1 MTDISTIYRG
11 PDDGGNYEGEW
22 ADDLSGY
29 YLISDVGRK
38 RKHNEDSCILCLPD
52 DETVRAQK
60 GIIVAVADGM
70 GGASAGEYASRL
82 TLTELVKH
90 YYDNESDSIPDALQL
105 AIKKANS
112 KVFEESEADIEL
124 QGMGTTCSAVVLH
137 GANAYIGQVGDSR
150 VYLLRESNGLTQLTN
165 DHSLVWEQ
173 MKAGIITEEEAKHHS
188 LRNLITRAVG
198 IKSEVEV
205 DLFSF
210 ILEKDDTLLICSDGL
225 CGMVDDPGIHEG
237 MKANTLK
244 DIGQLLVG
252 KALDGGG
259 TDNIT
264 AALFQAT
271 GSLPKHEVQEGCEE
285 IITPSANTGIIQRIK
300 NLFFS

>member
-1 MTDISTIYRG
+1 MADISTIYRG
-11 PDDGGNYEGEW
+11 PDDGGNYQGDW
-22 ADDLSGY
+22 ADDVSSY

-38 RKHNEDSCILCLPD
+38 REHNEDSCILCVPD
-52 DETVRAQK
+52 DEGVRERR
-60 GIIVAVADGM
+60 GVVLAVADGM
-70 GGASAGEYASRL
+70 GGASAGEYASRM

-90 YYDNESDSIPDALQL
+90 YYENESDSIPNALQI

-112 KVFEESEADIEL
+112 QVFAESEADVEL

-137 GANAYIGQVGDSR
+137 GSNAYIGQVGDSR
-150 VYLLRESNGLTQLTN
+150 VYLLRNSKGLTQLTD

-173 MKAGIITEEEAKHHS
+173 LKAGIITEEEAKHHS

-210 ILEKDDTLLICSDGL
+210 VLEKNDMLLICSDGL
-225 CGMVDDPGIHEG
+225 CGMVEDSGIEAE
-237 MKANTLK
+237 MKSDTLQEV
-244 DIGQLLVG
+244 GRLLIG

-264 AALFQAT
+264 AGLFHVT
-271 GSLPKHEVQEGCEE
+271 GSLTKYDMQDGCEE
-285 IITPSANTGIIQRIK
+285 VLAPTGGIISKIK
-300 NLFFS
+300 RLFFS